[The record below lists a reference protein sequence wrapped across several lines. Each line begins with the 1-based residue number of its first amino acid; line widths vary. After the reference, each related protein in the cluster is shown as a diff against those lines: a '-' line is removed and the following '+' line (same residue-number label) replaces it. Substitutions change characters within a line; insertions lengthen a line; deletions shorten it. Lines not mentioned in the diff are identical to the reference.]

1 MPTQFKSEDLA
12 RLAAYI
18 DGEGYIAIERVG
30 IKRSHKMQ
38 VTITN
43 TDVRL
48 VVWLKD
54 TFGGEYRA
62 KGKTNSRRRIWY
74 WYAGS
79 ALADELLKA
88 CLPYFIMKRDQ
99 AEIAIAFRRT
109 VVEVHAAANGGRLKL
124 TDEIMSVRHSLATQL
139 KQAREDAAP
148 VIN

>member
-1 MPTQFKSEDLA
+1 LIDAFKSEDLA

-18 DGEGYIAIERVG
+18 DGEGHISIARVG
-30 IKRSHKMQ
+30 RRLTHKMQ
-38 VTITN
+38 VHITN

-54 TFGGEYRA
+54 TFGGEYRV
-62 KGKTNSRRRIWY
+62 KGETVSKRRVWY
-74 WYAGS
+74 WYVGS
-79 ALADELLKA
+79 SLANSLLRQ

-99 AEIAIAFRRT
+99 AEIAIAYHRT
-109 VVEVHAAANGGRLKL
+109 VVELAAIPGRRRI
-124 TDEIMSVRHSLATQL
+124 TEAIDAQREILAIQL